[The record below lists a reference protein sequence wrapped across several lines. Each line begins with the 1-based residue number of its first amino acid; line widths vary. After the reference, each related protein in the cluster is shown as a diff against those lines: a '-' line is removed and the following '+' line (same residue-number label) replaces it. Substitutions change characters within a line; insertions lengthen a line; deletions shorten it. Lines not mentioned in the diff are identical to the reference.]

1 MKYSIYIAA
10 CLLALVGVSASAEKA
25 EKSTDEAQ
33 QEAAPAERM
42 GAVPPAAD
50 RSPEWEGGT
59 STARPR
65 PDEQHAEHDET
76 DDGDHAEEKDGERDV
91 DQDDSDR
98 PNE

>member
-10 CLLALVGVSASAEKA
+10 LLLALVGVSASAEKA

-42 GAVPPAAD
+42 GAVPPAAE

-65 PDEQHAEHDET
+65 PDEQHAEHT
-76 DDGDHAEEKDGERDV
+76 DDGDDAEEDAERDA
-91 DQDDSDR
+91 DENDYDR
-98 PNE
+98 SNE